1 MHTTKDVINT
11 IKGALPDDRN
21 LWTVLGFINPRKQI
35 LAFGNDS
42 KIIGRLFEVV
52 VEPYLR
58 KAADELGYELGLSE
72 QQTVYPDFWF
82 SKPNGRMIAIDIKST
97 YRRFS
102 RKKHVSN
109 ISFTLGGYASF
120 LRNGTKNIYGT
131 YDRYDAHIVIGFVYT
146 RNTEAT
152 VGITDIADIDR
163 IKAAY
168 ADVSIFVQEK
178 YKIAGQSKG
187 SGNTNNIGTIK
198 ASSIEPF
205 VEGRSYFS
213 VFGNSVFEDYWRNYQ
228 KYTDSRETKN
238 ALYTDLPGYF
248 DWLDKNGKKDQSE
261 VLRTK
266 YEEWLADPR
275 NEGIV

>member
-1 MHTTKDVINT
+1 MPTTQDVIDA
-11 IKGALPDDRN
+11 IKKSLPNDQAL
-21 LWTVLGFINPRKQI
+21 WSVLGFINPRKQI
-35 LAFGNDS
+35 LAFGDDS

-58 KAADELGYELGLSE
+58 QVANELGFELGLSE

-82 SKPNGRMIAIDIKST
+82 IKPDHRLIAVDIKST

-102 RKKHVSN
+102 KNKYSSH
-109 ISFTLGGYASF
+109 IGFTLGGYASF
-120 LRNGTKNIYGT
+120 LRNGTKNIYST
-131 YDRYDAHIVIGFVYT
+131 YDNYDAHLVIGFVYT
-146 RNTEAT
+146 RNSEAT
-152 VGITDIADIDR
+152 VGISDIADISK

-168 ADVSIFVQEK
+168 TDVNIFVQEK

-205 VEGRSYFS
+205 VEGQSYFS
-213 VFGNSVFEDYWRNYQ
+213 IFGNAVFEDYWRNYP
-228 KYTDSRETKN
+228 KYTDSKETKE
-238 ALYTDLPGYF
+238 ALYTDLLGYF
-248 DWLDKNGKKDQSE
+248 DWLDRTGKEDQSKT
-261 VLRTK
+261 LRDQYK
-266 YEEWLADPR
+266 KWRADPK